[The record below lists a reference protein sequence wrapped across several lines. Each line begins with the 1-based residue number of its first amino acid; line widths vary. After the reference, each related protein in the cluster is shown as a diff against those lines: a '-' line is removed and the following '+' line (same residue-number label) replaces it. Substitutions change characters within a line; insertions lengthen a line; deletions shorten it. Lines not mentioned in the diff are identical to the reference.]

1 MSLSPFSFSVWIN
14 KVVVILENLE
24 ARYVLVAAQRK
35 AKAAAEIRYL
45 SRFPY
50 RVGSAPVGT
59 DVCGVESLQSQSRLT
74 IDTGFVTWHPD
85 VWAPFILE
93 TKNNT
98 WKQPKLLSKADILQ
112 CNLFYDQISRECSSW
127 TCPKRH
133 VLNFILELSNIK
145 GPAPLYTSSDVY
157 KGGWDGAQQVQTLAF
172 IPCLLPWDP
181 RGRREP
187 LPSTVLLPRRCPMSF
202 FRLQC
207 THTHKQL

>member
-1 MSLSPFSFSVWIN
+1 MSLSPLSFSVWIN
-14 KVVVILENLE
+14 KLVVILENLE
-24 ARYVLVAAQRK
+24 VRCVLVAAQRK

-59 DVCGVESLQSQSRLT
+59 EVYGVESLKSQSRLT
-74 IDTGFVTWHPD
+74 IGTGFVTWHPD

-145 GPAPLYTSSDVY
+145 GPAQESMLLLRCVQRRLRWGSTGTNTCLHSLSASLGPTWQERTISINCSL
-157 KGGWDGAQQVQTLAF
+157 APQVSHVILS
-172 IPCLLPWDP
+172 
-181 RGRREP
+181 
-187 LPSTVLLPRRCPMSF
+187 STVY
-202 FRLQC
+202 
-207 THTHKQL
+207 THS